1 MRHRAVR
8 AALALFV
15 AVAVAAAAQ
24 EFCPPLPVLRLKPPL
39 LLAVAVRYGLRR
51 ETGWAVAA
59 ALWCG
64 LLEDALGF
72 VPCGVSP
79 AVFGAAALLCALV
92 LRSQLV
98 EGPAA
103 VALVAGAAAPVAAFA
118 QYLALRLG
126 AGLPALPLPFL
137 AARLAAAAPAG
148 AAAGL
153 AAALALRALDRSAG
167 LVPEDKEDDRVPSDA
182 LP

>member
-51 ETGWAVAA
+51 ETGWAVVA

-126 AGLPALPLPFL
+126 FYALVDDVVVRAEDVREQELV
-137 AARLAAAAPAG
+137 AVVVDVERLVNG
-148 AAAGL
+148 
-153 AAALALRALDRSAG
+153 
-167 LVPEDKEDDRVPSDA
+167 
-182 LP
+182 